1 MNKSSFVYFLWSNLY
16 PPVKVFYPDFEKK
29 TNFLIEP
36 TKPLLVVSSMTVP
49 TQMVILNGLVSQYS
63 KVMWSVIWIEVPI
76 LLPPMHLRLL

>member
-1 MNKSSFVYFLWSNLY
+1 MFHLAKMKIIEYFILILKKNNL
-16 PPVKVFYPDFEKK
+16 
-29 TNFLIEP
+29 LIEP

>member
-1 MNKSSFVYFLWSNLY
+1 MSCAVFGKMKIID
-16 PPVKVFYPDFEKK
+16 KVFYPDFEK
-29 TNFLIEP
+29 NFLIEP